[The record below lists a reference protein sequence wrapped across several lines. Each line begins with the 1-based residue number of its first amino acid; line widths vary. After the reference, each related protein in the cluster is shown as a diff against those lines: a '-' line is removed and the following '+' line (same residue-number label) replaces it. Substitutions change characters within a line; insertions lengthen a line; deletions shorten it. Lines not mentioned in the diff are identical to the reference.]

1 MAEVY
6 LRVGDEKKAFENL
19 QLAKKGGIDVAAVEA
34 LILERTGE
42 TREVATDDLV
52 EQAQAYFR
60 SGDLETT
67 RSLLERA
74 ARSGAD
80 DARVPY
86 WQGRVATVEGD
97 DDQAR
102 AYFERALAVEAG
114 YPPARY
120 ELGRFAYER
129 EDFAAVVMWL
139 EPYVGAGRADS
150 SALFMLGR
158 SKLENGAP
166 EEAETHLRAALRI
179 RADDGSFFYFLGL
192 ALLAQGRDE
201 EARQELE
208 MAVESRSIP
217 EYRRKDAHLRLARL
231 LEAAGEGK
239 EAEGHVAAALRS
251 SRPETVAVP
260 GTDHV
265 ALVRVEPP
273 PSRVLAR
280 GEPVRIAVTLR
291 FGLAT
296 AKRGTVL
303 LVPQDEDGTPL
314 LRPQPRATVGRG
326 TGEVTLE
333 ARVTAPAT
341 GAHLDVFL
349 VLHPEGRRS
358 STAGARARFAL
369 E

>member
-6 LRVGDEKKAFENL
+6 LLVGDEKKAFENL
-19 QLAKKGGIDVAAVEA
+19 QLAKRGGIDVAAVEA
-34 LILERTGE
+34 LILERTGD
-42 TREVATDDLV
+42 TREVAVDDLV

-60 SGDLETT
+60 SGDLETA

-74 ARSGAD
+74 ARSGAE

-86 WQGRVATVEGD
+86 WRGRVATVEGD
-97 DDQAR
+97 DERAR
-102 AYFERALAVEAG
+102 AQFERALAVEAD
-114 YPPARY
+114 YQPARY

-129 EDFAAVVMWL
+129 EDFPAAVRWL
-139 EPYVGAGRADS
+139 EPYVEAGRADS

-158 SKLENGAP
+158 SELETGAP
-166 EEAETHLRAALRI
+166 REAETHLRAALRI

-201 EARQELE
+201 EARHELE
-208 MAVESRSIP
+208 MAAESRSIP
-217 EYRRKDAHLRLARL
+217 ELRRNDAHLRLARL
-231 LEAAGEGK
+231 LEAAGERE

-251 SRPETVAVP
+251 SAPETVAVP

-273 PSRVLAR
+273 PSRVLPR
-280 GEPVRIAVTLR
+280 GEPVRIAVTFR

-296 AKRGTVL
+296 AERGAVL
-303 LVPQDEDGTPL
+303 LVPQDEGGTPL
-314 LRPQPRATVGRG
+314 LRPQPRATVRRG

-333 ARVTAPAT
+333 ARVTTPAA

-349 VLHPEGRRS
+349 VLHPEGQRT